1 VNESIHLSLI
11 SHTNVG
17 KTTLAR
23 TLLRREVGEVFDQS
37 HVTDLAEEFTLIE
50 TETAALKLW
59 DTPGFGDSF
68 RLWRRLQKADT
79 AVLGFLNNV
88 WDRFADRP
96 FWCCQQAILN
106 VRHHADVVLYLANAA
121 EDPSEAA
128 YVKPE
133 LEILAWLK
141 KPIVVLLNQLG
152 PPRGKEAEQADLDR
166 WREHFSQLGVS
177 CQVMAFDAF
186 ARCWVQENVLWST
199 VRSTLA
205 ENRQPAMDSCL
216 EQWRRRDVDIF
227 RRSLGRMAAA
237 LAELIR
243 DKEELPPQSLAEKIF
258 SPVMDSLKVPQ
269 KDAMTRLGERMME
282 QLAEAVTDVIR
293 IHELSGESAR
303 QIEERFEDDFAVRQP
318 ANQGVAGTISGFL
331 AGALTGLAADFTAGG
346 LTFGGGAVIGGILGA
361 TGGVLAA
368 QSYNFISG
376 RNEAH
381 VSWSPQFLRGVAE
394 SLILRYL
401 AVAHFGR
408 GRGEWRDA
416 EHPKHWV
423 DEVKSVLASFEKLLE
438 FEFRE
443 IRKSGPGEAAEL
455 PRILSDAAAAC
466 LQRLYPDAVPSEL
479 LGWQR
484 EVVEI
489 SASRDAAPG
498 QSPPAS

>member
-1 VNESIHLSLI
+1 MNESIHLSLI

-17 KTTLAR
+17 KTTLVR
-23 TLLRREVGEVFDQS
+23 TLLRRDVGEVFDQC
-37 HVTDLAEEFTLIE
+37 HVTDLAEGFTLIE
-50 TETAALKLW
+50 TESAALKLW

-68 RLWRRLQKADT
+68 RLWRRLQKTET
-79 AVLGFLNNV
+79 AVLGFVNNV
-88 WDRFADRP
+88 WDRFTDRP

-106 VRHHADVVLYLANAA
+106 VRNHADVVLYLANAA
-121 EDPSEAA
+121 EDPAAAA

-141 KPIVVLLNQLG
+141 KPIVVLLNQMG
-152 PPRGKEAEQADLDR
+152 PPRDKESEAADLER
-166 WREHFSQLGVS
+166 WRKHFSQLGVT
-177 CQVMAFDAF
+177 CDVMAFDAF
-186 ARCWVQENVLWST
+186 ARCWVQENVLWQT
-199 VRSTLA
+199 VRSALVQNRHPVMDACLA
-205 ENRQPAMDSCL
+205 
-216 EQWRRRDVDIF
+216 QWQRRDVEIF
-227 RRSLGRMAAA
+227 RRSIERLAAA
-237 LAELIR
+237 LGELTLDR
-243 DKEELPPQSLAEKIF
+243 EALPPQSLAKKIL
-258 SPVMDSLKVPQ
+258 SPVMDSLKAPQ
-269 KDAMTRLGERMME
+269 KAAMTRLGERMMKE
-282 QLAEAVTDVIR
+282 LVEAVTDVIR

-381 VSWSPQFLRGVAE
+381 VSWSPQFLQGVAE

-423 DEVKSVLASFEKLLE
+423 VEVKSVVASFENVLELE
-438 FEFRE
+438 FGEL
-443 IRKSGPGEAAEL
+443 RKSGDRESSEL
-455 PRILSDAAAAC
+455 PRVLSDAAAAC
-466 LQRLYPDAVPSEL
+466 LQRLYPDAVPPEL
-479 LGWQR
+479 LSWQR
-484 EVVEI
+484 ERVQTSGSSE
-489 SASRDAAPG
+489 
-498 QSPPAS
+498 